1 MDWESLTDKFSAAGE
16 RFGKGML
23 RVFGS
28 QNERA
33 VKRMEPVIDVTNN
46 QRRNRRPTR
55 KRMHQDHRVHAPA
68 TAKDHGFNRVR
79 SEVRQELV

>member
-33 VKRMEPVIDVTNN
+33 VKRMEPVIDRITD
-46 QRRNRRPTR
+46 RETTLDPTAAAAGTGAF
-55 KRMHQDHRVHAPA
+55 APVSGLLGLLL
-68 TAKDHGFNRVR
+68 TDLGLRLN
-79 SEVRQELV
+79 SL